1 MPRKQKL
8 PKHSFVILIMKQQ
21 TKQTGKQANKQRNK
35 QNGQAILHFQSQG
48 HIKNGLQLYV
58 ASLMLMIADSV
69 VKTIQRWF
77 IYFVNSLWPCSKV
90 KVMKT
95 GRSI

>member
-48 HIKNGLQLYV
+48 HIKNGLQL
-58 ASLMLMIADSV
+58 
-69 VKTIQRWF
+69 
-77 IYFVNSLWPCSKV
+77 
-90 KVMKT
+90 
-95 GRSI
+95 